1 MMVLLTCSIQALSG
15 QRPFGSG
22 LLLHQFETEQAGEG
36 DSEDLVRSVMGLV
49 GTLEYGEA
57 QGECF

>member
-22 LLLHQFETEQAGEG
+22 LLLHQFETE
-36 DSEDLVRSVMGLV
+36 
-49 GTLEYGEA
+49 
-57 QGECF
+57 